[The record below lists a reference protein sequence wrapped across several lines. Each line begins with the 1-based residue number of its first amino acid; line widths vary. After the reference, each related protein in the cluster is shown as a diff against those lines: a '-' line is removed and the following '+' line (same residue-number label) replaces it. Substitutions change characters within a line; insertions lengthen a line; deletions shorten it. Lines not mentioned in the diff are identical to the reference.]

1 MSGGDG
7 MKFHLDDYEVKDV
20 MRILREWSDLDREQ
34 FGKSIGK
41 SAKTIKS
48 YENGERN
55 YTVQLLK
62 KIAKQYNVDI
72 IFEKRKG
79 A

>member
-1 MSGGDG
+1 MSGGNG
-7 MKFHLDDYEVKDV
+7 MRFNLNDYEIQDV
-20 MRILREWSDLDREQ
+20 MRILREWSELNRED
-34 FGKSIGK
+34 FGHSIGK

-62 KIAKQYNVDI
+62 DIAKQYDI
-72 IFEKRKG
+72 DVIFEKRKG

>member
-1 MSGGDG
+1 MS

-34 FGKSIGK
+34 FGHSVGK
-41 SAKTIKS
+41 SAKAIKS

-62 KIAKQYNVDI
+62 DIAKQYNVDI
-72 IFEKRKG
+72 VFEKRKG

>member
-7 MKFHLDDYEVKDV
+7 MKFNLNDYEAKDV
-20 MRILREWSDLDREQ
+20 MHILREWSELDRKE
-34 FGKSIGK
+34 FGHSIGK
-41 SAKTIKS
+41 KPRTIKS
-48 YENGERN
+48 YENGTRD

-62 KIAKQYNVDI
+62 DIAKQYDI
-72 IFEKRKG
+72 DVIFEKRKG